1 MKKLILILLVV
12 FIFLPAGAFC
22 DYSQNVWLKEY
33 QKGVVA
39 IIAKYDNGSGALG
52 SGFLVTEDGYI
63 VTNKHV
69 VADAVKIDIYTKD
82 LNRYGARLVGYH
94 SVVDIAVIKI
104 EPYEPLKYF
113 TEKDVANEHMVFV
126 GDTVYAIGHPRGMI
140 WTVTKGIITSDDRID
155 DKGTQYYQ
163 IDAAINYGN
172 SGGLLI
178 NEAGKIVGV
187 PTLAIPPFAA
197 EDMAFAIKVKVFV
210 DEVKMLI
217 IEDRKRLTVIKNI
230 HEYKKNKGRKPEKK
244 EKRQIIIQ
252 FPEE

>member
-1 MKKLILILLVV
+1 MKKLILILLVI
-12 FIFLPAGAFC
+12 FIFLPASAFC

-39 IIAKYDNGSGALG
+39 IIAEYDNGSGVLG

-63 VTNKHV
+63 ITNKHV
-69 VADAVKIDIYTKD
+69 VADAVKIDVYTKD

-113 TEKDVANEHMVFV
+113 TEKDAANEHMVFV
-126 GDTVYAIGHPRGMI
+126 GDTVYAIGHPLGMI
-140 WTVTKGIITSDDRID
+140 WTVTKGIITSDNRVDR
-155 DKGTQYYQ
+155 KGTQYYQ
-163 IDAAINYGN
+163 IDAAVNYGN

-187 PTLAIPPFAA
+187 PTLALPPFAA